1 MASVDFCQGAGHG
14 LMRLLSTAPRRA
26 VPRCAAS
33 RCDLLQMKNDE
44 SCCFGLRL
52 QEVSEQEARANANK
66 K

>member
-1 MASVDFCQGAGHG
+1 M
-14 LMRLLSTAPRRA
+14 LLLSAAPRRA
-26 VPRCAAS
+26 ARRTL

>member
-14 LMRLLSTAPRRA
+14 LMLLSAAPRCTA
-26 VPRCAAS
+26 PRCAAA